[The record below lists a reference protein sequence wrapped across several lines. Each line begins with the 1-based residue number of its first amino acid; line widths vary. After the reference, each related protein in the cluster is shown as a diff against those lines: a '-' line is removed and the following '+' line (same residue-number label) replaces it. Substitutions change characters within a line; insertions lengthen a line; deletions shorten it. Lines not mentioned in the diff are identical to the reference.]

1 METRRVTYKLYPS
14 SQQIAALEEMCRL
27 HRNLYNAAL
36 EERISAWQKNGLSIS
51 YVDQCR
57 SLTEIRFDH
66 PEFKDINAQSAQI
79 TLKRLHEAFGHF
91 FRRCREGA
99 AEKGYPRFKSQDRF
113 KGFGY
118 KSHGDGFRFWPGDG
132 WRHGKLRLTG
142 IGTMQA
148 RGCARTPGQ
157 IKGCSI
163 TRKADGWFLSLIV
176 ACEPHRKIDAD
187 AIEIMAMDTGNE
199 KLITTASGF
208 DDVNY
213 IANDRLWQNAKE
225 EIIAAQRDLS
235 KLIVSGKLKRR
246 SRKALLA
253 KSHLARRHR
262 KLSNRRKE
270 RNHQTS
276 AQLVRRTRCLVT
288 EKIDVLEMTSTK
300 TKPTPNTPWATD
312 KNKSATSRETL
323 DTSQGRLFQ
332 MISYKAEEAG
342 VDLITLD
349 TKAIKPS
356 QRCPIS
362 WKVRKKTLGER
373 THTLPCGGVIDR
385 DHAATLTM
393 VRAAL
398 NQTGRE
404 PTWLPD

>member
-1 METRRVTYKLYPS
+1 MRRATYKLYPTS
-14 SQQIAALEEMCRL
+14 EQIIALDEMCRM

-36 EERISAWQKNGLSIS
+36 EERISAWRKHGLSIS

-57 SLTEIRFDH
+57 SLTEIRADH
-66 PEFKDINAQSAQI
+66 PEFKSVNAQSAQI
-79 TLKRLHEAFGHF
+79 TLKRLHEAFDHF

-99 AEKGYPRFKSQDRF
+99 AEKGYPRFKSKDRF

-118 KSHGDGFRFWPGDG
+118 KSHGDGFRFWPGEG

-142 IGTMQA
+142 VGTMRA

-163 TRKADGWFLSLIV
+163 TRKSDGWFLSLILDS
-176 ACEPHRKIDAD
+176 EPHREIDSD
-187 AIEIMAMDTGNE
+187 AIDIMAMDTGNE
-199 KLITTASGF
+199 KLITTASNF
-208 DDVNY
+208 NDVKY
-213 IANDRLWQNAKE
+213 FANDRLWQQAKDD
-225 EIIAAQRDLS
+225 IIAAQRDLS
-235 KLIVSGKLKRR
+235 KMIVSGKLKRR
-246 SRKALLA
+246 SRKALKA
-253 KSHLARRHR
+253 KAHLARQHR
-262 KLSNRRKE
+262 RLSNRRKD

-276 AQLVRRTRCLVT
+276 SHLVRRTQCLVT
-288 EKIDVLEMTSTK
+288 EKIDVISMTSK
-300 TKPTPNTPWATD
+300 KKNTDTGTLWGSAV
-312 KNKSATSRETL
+312 KKSSTSRETL

-349 TKAIKPS
+349 TKSVKPS

-362 WKVRKKTLGER
+362 WDVRKKKLSER
-373 THTLPCGGVIDR
+373 THQLPCGRVIDR

-398 NQTGRE
+398 KQLGRE
-404 PTWLPD
+404 PAWLPD